1 MLLENTVAV
10 VTGGASPRGIGRAT
24 AKAMAAQGARIAI
37 VDLDQ
42 GKAQEAAGAISTDHR
57 GYGCDVRDLA
67 QCRRTMDAIAA
78 DFGRIDSLLN
88 FAGISRSTR
97 FLEVSA
103 EEYQSVMDINLRGT
117 VNMCQVAIPHMIDR
131 KKGAIICVGSI
142 AAQRGGG
149 VFGAAHYSASKGGVQ
164 SLAKALAREFG
175 PKGIR
180 VNALAPGL
188 IETDIFEGKL
198 TDERKAEIKTGI
210 PLGRI
215 DQPDDIAHACVYL
228 CSDWASF
235 VTGIVLDVNGGH
247 HIH

>member
-1 MLLENTVAV
+1 
-10 VTGGASPRGIGRAT
+10 
-24 AKAMAAQGARIAI
+24 MAAQGARVAI

-42 GKAQEAAGAISTDHR
+42 GKAGQAAASVGPEHR
-57 GYGCDVRDLA
+57 GYGCDVSDPA
-67 QCRRTMDAIAA
+67 QCKRTIDQIAS
-78 DFGRIDSLLN
+78 DFGNIDSLLN

-97 FLEVSA
+97 FLEVSP
-103 EEYQSVMDINLRGT
+103 EEYQAVMDINLRGT
-117 VNMCQVAIPHMIDR
+117 VNMCQSALPYMLR
-131 KKGAIICVGSI
+131 RNKGSIICVGSI

-164 SLAKALAREFG
+164 SFAKSLAREFG
-175 PKGIR
+175 PQGIR
-180 VNALAPGL
+180 VNAIAPGL

-198 TDERKAEIKTGI
+198 TEDRKTEIKTGI

-215 DQPDDIAHACVYL
+215 GQPEDVAHACVYL
-228 CSDWASF
+228 SSDWASF